1 MTQRF
6 DGRNDERERMGSDE
20 PAEREAEPRA
30 GAEPEHTDDA
40 VTEPEAGAD
49 EVEGTNRAPR
59 RTRKSAPKTRERR
72 HETGEPVAPLPRLR
86 RSLVEEVS
94 DLQAQ
99 GFTED
104 EAVHLISVSE
114 RVAHSGE
121 AQEAE
126 AALRRLRF
134 TRWLVE
140 HGMLDEFTR

>member
-6 DGRNDERERMGSDE
+6 DGGGDERERERLGGDE
-20 PAEREAEPRA
+20 PAEREDETRVA
-30 GAEPEHTDDA
+30 AEPEHTDDA
-40 VTEPEAGAD
+40 ASEPVAS
-49 EVEGTNRAPR
+49 EGLGQASR

-72 HETGEPVAPLPRLR
+72 HEKGEPVAPLPRLR
-86 RSLVEEVS
+86 QRTLVEEVS

-104 EAVHLISVSE
+104 EAVYLISVSE

-140 HGMLDEFTR
+140 HGVLDEFTR